1 MKPEFFT
8 IPTNHNIIYKNYKSF
23 IKNNILEEN
32 KISKKEKDI
41 KPNLSLKNKDHINFL
56 NNSLIRINSEKNI
69 NDNNQILTNI
79 NNTNG
84 NIYGMKIKRKNDLS
98 YTNLFAKQKFPIND
112 SKLFFNLLNKRK
124 IKNNVN
130 INELGYNNYIN
141 SKSSSFSQINESN
154 YKTIYD
160 DVDKNNIN
168 KISIILKR
176 KGFDDKNFLNYKE
189 KGLMIKI
196 F

>member
-1 MKPEFFT
+1 MKPEFLT
-8 IPTNHNIIYKNYKSF
+8 IPTNQNIIYKNYKSF

-32 KISKKEKDI
+32 KISKNEKDI
-41 KPNLSLKNKDHINFL
+41 KSNLSLKNKDHINFL

-98 YTNLFAKQKFPIND
+98 YTNLYAKQKFPIND

-168 KISIILKR
+168 KVNIILKR
-176 KGFDDKNFLNYKE
+176 KGFDDKNFLNCQSIVKPF
-189 KGLMIKI
+189 LI
-196 F
+196 